1 MTKIRKNILGL
12 LVTILCE
19 VPRWKVPAAPVLIKD
34 PITLSRA
41 IKQSGNFF
49 KEVMINPKVSLVGK
63 NIFKGGK
70 ISDTAKLKVI
80 KLNGLEQHFDAYE
93 KAMEDYMNH

>member
-1 MTKIRKNILGL
+1 
-12 LVTILCE
+12 
-19 VPRWKVPAAPVLIKD
+19 
-34 PITLSRA
+34 
-41 IKQSGNFF
+41 
-49 KEVMINPKVSLVGK
+49 MINPKVSLVGK